1 MCCVAVAIAVSIP
14 NLGALISIGGAVCL
28 STLGLMFPS
37 LIETMVF
44 WDNLGKWNWI
54 LWKNVLIFIFGVAI
68 FVFGLIGSIL
78 DVILSF
84 EDDEAAEGFVNV
96 NSVKQLAQTY
106 YFI

>member
-1 MCCVAVAIAVSIP
+1 VSVP

-44 WDNLGKWNWI
+44 WDNLGKWHWI
-54 LWKNVLIFIFGVAI
+54 LWKNILIFIFGLAI

-78 DVILSF
+78 ELILSF
-84 EDDEAAEGFVNV
+84 EDDGSTEEGFVS
-96 NSVKQLAQTY
+96 SVKQLAEKY

>member
-1 MCCVAVAIAVSIP
+1 VVVAVSIP

-37 LIETMVF
+37 MIETIVF

-54 LWKNVLIFIFGVAI
+54 LWKNILIFLFGMLV
-68 FVFGLIGSIL
+68 FVTGLIGSII

-84 EDDEAAEGFVNV
+84 QENPDEEGLINDLRRVAE
-96 NSVKQLAQTY
+96 QY